1 MNKLAFIFPGQGD
14 QYPKMGKDFFD
25 NFSLAKEVFEAA
37 NDFLGKDM
45 TKIIFEGSEEDLTK
59 TINSQLCV
67 FITSQAILAVLKK
80 EFPHLTPF
88 VCAGLS
94 LGEYSALCSSG
105 KITYKDALLLINKRA
120 KYMSVSCEKHKGTM
134 AAVIGLNSDA
144 VEEIVL
150 KLKKSYP
157 IWAANFNTPLQTV
170 ISGTIAG
177 VDAASKAL
185 TEAGAKKIIPLQV
198 FGAFHSGLMQ
208 EAQDELAK
216 DIEEISLIDT
226 PINIV
231 MNATGNFASFHEI
244 KKNLIIQVT
253 SSVRWCQSVQ
263 TMDKSLV
270 DTYIEIGPGKTLSG
284 MNKRIGPKGT
294 TYNVEFISDLKKL
307 SDALSSR

>member
-1 MNKLAFIFPGQGD
+1 MSKIAFIFPGQGD
-14 QYPKMGKDFFD
+14 QYPKMGRDFFD

-67 FITSQAILAVLKK
+67 FITSQAILAVIKK
-80 EFPHLTPF
+80 EFSNLTPF

-105 KITYKDALLLINKRA
+105 KITYKDALLLIDKRA
-120 KYMSVSCEKHKGTM
+120 KYMNEACEKHKGTM
-134 AAVIGLNSDA
+134 SAVIGLNSDA
-144 VEEIVL
+144 VEKVVL
-150 KLKKSYP
+150 ELKKSYP

-170 ISGTIAG
+170 ISGTVAG
-177 VDAASKAL
+177 VEATSKAL
-185 TEAGAKKIIPLQV
+185 IEAGAKKIIPLQV

-208 EAQDELAK
+208 EAQDKLVN
-216 DIEEISLIDT
+216 DIDEISLIDT

-253 SSVRWCQSVQ
+253 SSVRWCQSIQ
-263 TMDKSLV
+263 TMDKSGV
-270 DTYIEIGPGKTLSG
+270 DTYLEIGPGKTLSG
-284 MNKRIGPKGT
+284 MNKRIGPKGAT
-294 TYNVEFISDLKKL
+294 FNVEFVSDLEKL
-307 SDALSSR
+307 SKVLA